1 MPHLLELKDVSV
13 SFGKKEV
20 THGVSLTLDEGEV
33 LGIVGE
39 SGSGK
44 SVSMHAVTKLLA
56 QGGRAGGKVLFNT
69 KNGEMIDLLS
79 ISDKEM
85 RVHRGTEIGIIFQEP
100 MTSLNPVLTI
110 GNQLSEMLVLHTEM
124 EKEKIKERCL
134 EMLNEVGLV
143 KSEEAGEELL
153 KKYPYQLSGGERQR
167 VMLAIA
173 MILKP
178 RLIIADEPTTALD
191 VTIQDKILTIME
203 ELSKEYGTAIIFISH
218 DLGVIKRIAKR
229 VVVMY
234 KGKVVETDTIE
245 NIFERPKQEYTKLL
259 LKAALHADPL
269 KAKDKEKA
277 AKDKDKALKNDKAS
291 KNGKASK
298 NDKASKSDKAAKNG
312 NEATDNKADSKG
324 QNKSE
329 NEQAVLTVKDVSVFY
344 DKKKEKPIVKNASLT
359 VKRGEILGI
368 VGESGCGK
376 STLVKAIVGLNKLYD
391 GEISTSC
398 RHPQMVFQDPYASLN
413 PSKKIEWLL
422 MEPMRLHMVHTP
434 KELLAQG
441 IHLKARKYTREEMK
455 KKVNESLEAVGLP
468 LEYADR
474 YPNELSGGERQRVA
488 IAMSLVLGQELIV
501 LDEPV
506 SALDVTVE
514 EKVLKLLVSLKEKYS
529 LSYIFISHDI
539 NVVKRLCDNVCV
551 MHNGKIVERGDADE
565 VVDNPKDD
573 YTKKLMSA
581 VPKL

>member
-44 SVSMHAVTKLLA
+44 SVSMHAVTRLLA
-56 QGGRAGGKVLFNT
+56 QGGSAKGKVLFNT
-69 KNGEMIDLLS
+69 KNGEVIDLLS

-110 GNQLSEMLVLHTEM
+110 GNQLSEMLILHTEM

-245 NIFERPKQEYTKLL
+245 NIFERPKKEYTKLL

-277 AKDKDKALKNDKAS
+277 AKDKDKAS

-298 NDKASKSDKAAKNG
+298 NDRASKNG
-312 NEATDNKADSKG
+312 NEAADNKADS
-324 QNKSE
+324 NADSKSE

-441 IHLKARKYTREEMK
+441 IHLKARKYTKEEMK

-551 MHNGKIVERGDADE
+551 MHDGKIVERGDADE

>member
-44 SVSMHAVTKLLA
+44 SVSMHAVTRLLA
-56 QGGRAGGKVLFNT
+56 QGGSAKGKVLFNT
-69 KNGEMIDLLS
+69 KNGEVIDLLS

-110 GNQLSEMLVLHTEM
+110 GNQLSEMLILHTEM

-245 NIFERPKQEYTKLL
+245 NIFERPKKEYTKLL

-277 AKDKDKALKNDKAS
+277 AKDKDKAS

-298 NDKASKSDKAAKNG
+298 NDRASKNG
-312 NEATDNKADSKG
+312 NEAADNKADS
-324 QNKSE
+324 NADSKSE

-551 MHNGKIVERGDADE
+551 MHDGKIVERGDADE

>member
-44 SVSMHAVTKLLA
+44 SVSMHAVTRLLA
-56 QGGRAGGKVLFNT
+56 QGGRARGKVLFNT

-277 AKDKDKALKNDKAS
+277 AKDKDKALKNDKAL
-291 KNGKASK
+291 
-298 NDKASKSDKAAKNG
+298 KSDKAAKNG
-312 NEATDNKADSKG
+312 NEAADNKADSKV

>member
-44 SVSMHAVTKLLA
+44 SVSMHAVTRLLA

-124 EKEKIKERCL
+124 EKEKIKDRCL

-277 AKDKDKALKNDKAS
+277 AKDKDKAS
-291 KNGKASK
+291 KNG
-298 NDKASKSDKAAKNG
+298 KASKSDKAAKNG
-312 NEATDNKADSKG
+312 NEAADNKADSKV